1 MCLINLINEN
11 LIYTKTNYATKEEFF
26 KNVHG
31 SLYKLGYVT
40 EEFNKRILE
49 REIEFPTAINIG
61 DYGIAIPHTDAEY
74 VRKEFISIYTFK
86 QPLIL
91 KSMKNKKENVSVCVA
106 FILGFSQSHNRLKVL
121 MELMSL
127 IRNRKLVET
136 IVNLNSSK
144 EVLNII
150 NHKCMEV

>member
-1 MCLINLINEN
+1 MYLKNLINEN
-11 LIYTKTNYATKEEFF
+11 LIYTKINYSTKEEFF

-31 SLYKLGYVT
+31 NLYKLGYVT

-49 REIEFPTAINIG
+49 REIEFPTAINMG
-61 DYGIAIPHTDAEY
+61 YYGIAIPHTDAEY
-74 VRKEFISIYTFK
+74 IRREFISIYTFK

-91 KSMKNKKENVSVCVA
+91 KSMKNKEEDVSVCVA